1 MGILEVNKQEEN
13 NCITITKNNL
23 KRNCQEK
30 DGHAQLRFIKDSVLY
45 IGKGFIKM
53 FNVELTWFHHLVV
66 NRDKKMKFPC

>member
-1 MGILEVNKQEEN
+1 
-13 NCITITKNNL
+13 
-23 KRNCQEK
+23 
-30 DGHAQLRFIKDSVLY
+30 LY